1 MNFFEA
7 IETCL
12 TKYATFQG
20 RAPRSEYWWFFLF
33 NLIVSAVARL
43 IPLVGIIIP
52 LAMLLPNI
60 AVSVRR
66 LHDTDRSSWF
76 LLLPA
81 PAVVI
86 LIVLAVIAMNG
97 QVPAAGLLATIFG
110 LIALGCWAVLWVWFC
125 QRGTL
130 GPNRYGGD
138 PLAA

>member
-7 IETCL
+7 VETCL
-12 TKYATFQG
+12 TKYATFRG

-33 NLIVSAVARL
+33 NLIVSAVARM
-43 IPLVGIIIP
+43 IPLLGIIVP
-52 LAMLLPNI
+52 LAMLLPNM

-86 LIVLAVIAMNG
+86 LIVLAVIAING
-97 QVPAAGLLATIFG
+97 QVAAAGLLARIFG

-130 GPNRYGGD
+130 GPNRYGAD
-138 PLAA
+138 PLAP